1 MAQNTSPQMN
11 SDPDPKTTTSSERLG
26 VYDSTNTAASESGRV
41 GVYDRPAT
49 RLSTLSTPMLIG
61 LLILILVLAALSFI
75 VFRAIF

>member
-1 MAQNTSPQMN
+1 MN
-11 SDPDPKTTTSSERLG
+11 SDPDPKTTTTTSERLG
-26 VYDSTNTAASESGRV
+26 VYDSTTAKDPESGRV

-61 LLILILVLAALSFI
+61 ILILVLVMAALSFI